1 MVQTQDVLYR
11 FLKREKVDMK
21 IVANDINKDMECLE
35 RIRYLYDKQSK
46 ASQKIADY
54 ILANYQKVIYMTVLQ
69 LADACGVSEASIVRF
84 CKNIAYSGF
93 NEMKINLAAESDQGG
108 QVIMGDVAPTDDEQ
122 MILEKVFAH
131 EVLALQTTL
140 RAVNREDFARAVNRI
155 AFANRIEFFACGNT
169 KAIAQDASYR
179 FLRIGIDV
187 RVGIDKMDSLIHAS
201 MLGPGDVA
209 IGISHSGS
217 TKATIQMLER
227 AREKGAVTVCITG
240 MQQTPITKTSDISF
254 VTQAKETECSN
265 VAMTSRI
272 AQLALI
278 DALVVAVAFKR
289 FEYAKQCI
297 HQTDKLAAEDKV

>member
-1 MVQTQDVLYR
+1 
-11 FLKREKVDMK
+11 MK
-21 IVANDINKDMECLE
+21 NAVAGINKEMECLE
-35 RIRYLYDKQSK
+35 RIRSIYEKQSK
-46 ASQKIADY
+46 AFQKISDY
-54 ILANYQKVIYMTVLQ
+54 VLENHQKMIYMTVLQ
-69 LADACGVSEASIVRF
+69 LANACGVSEASIVRF
-84 CKNIAYSGF
+84 CKSIGYSGF

-108 QVIMGDVAPTDDEQ
+108 QEIMNDVALTDNEEV
-122 MILEKVFAH
+122 ILEKVFSH
-131 EVLALQTTL
+131 EILALQTTL
-140 RAVNREDFARAVNRI
+140 RGVNRDSFARAVNGI

-169 KAIAQDASYR
+169 KAVAMDASYR

-227 AREKGAVTVCITG
+227 ARQRGAVTICITG
-240 MQQTPITKTSDISF
+240 MQQTPIAETADITF
-254 VTQAKETECSN
+254 VTSAKETECSN

-272 AQLALI
+272 AQHALI

-297 HQTDKLAAEDKV
+297 WQTDKLAAEDKV